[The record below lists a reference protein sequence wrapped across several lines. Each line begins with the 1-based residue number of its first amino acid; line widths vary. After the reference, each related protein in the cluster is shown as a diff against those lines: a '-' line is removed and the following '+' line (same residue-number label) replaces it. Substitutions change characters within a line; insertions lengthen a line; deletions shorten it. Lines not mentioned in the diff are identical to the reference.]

1 MKNKILAIAAIL
13 AISGFNLGL
22 ATSAQAAT
30 IRLDV
35 PKPVMDLWKK
45 IQTEKVGAQESN
57 SISSQPTAQVNP
69 QPTNIQPIVTE
80 PTINHEPPKENF
92 IPPSAPTPK
101 PPMDN
106 FSDQKSP
113 EKNNLPPPNQQPPKG
128 DFNQQPFQGENKPFN
143 NQNSNKGPEM
153 QNGKDD
159 ERAMRDF
166 KRGAKQME
174 DMVKR
179 FEKQMTQAEKSGGAI
194 SEDMKSKISQAKQLL
209 EKIKGANTT
218 DDMGDNTMEQLQE
231 IMDDLQQNGHE
242 VLEKIQR
249 LAGIKK
255 EIRHMERGVS
265 MFEKQITKLTKQK
278 ITVPQEIADN
288 MAKLK
293 TIVTGVKNAKT
304 WDEVENAGLED
315 MGDLMQSLGESQQNL
330 EMLARWP
337 QTLKQM
343 DKELKNLER
352 QVKKSKSTVEKLT
365 NKGIDLT
372 ENFANF
378 SSEVDKLKSIRE
390 EANNKM
396 QSGDSLSAFDLVEN
410 EFFYKMDEVYENQRI
425 IDTMANLGRFNSD
438 FKNGLNSLKK
448 EMANLKKKG
457 EDVSEVQSLYD
468 EVKQKGDEILTL
480 MKARPIDADAII
492 SALEDMEGIR
502 QQGTDKIQELGGGES
517 MPWEQGQRQF
527 EELRMSPNMNK
538 FIPQKQAPQSSPN
551 PIGEPNPST
560 AP

>member
-1 MKNKILAIAAIL
+1 MKNKILAIAAIV
-13 AISGFNLGL
+13 AITSFNLGL
-22 ATSAQAAT
+22 AASAQAAT

-45 IQTEKVGAQESN
+45 IKTEKVGAQESN
-57 SISSQPTAQVNP
+57 NISSQPTAQVSP
-69 QPTNIQPIVTE
+69 QPTNIQPIINE
-80 PTINHEPPKENF
+80 PTIKLEPPKEN
-92 IPPSAPTPK
+92 IITPIAPPPK

-106 FSDQKSP
+106 FSDQKPP

-128 DFNQQPFQGENKPFN
+128 DFNQQPFKGENKSSD
-143 NQNSNKGPEM
+143 NQNSNKGQEM

-174 DMVKR
+174 DMVRR
-179 FEKQMTQAEKSGGAI
+179 FEKQMTQAEKSGGVI
-194 SEDMKSKISQAKQLL
+194 SEDMKTKISQAKQLL
-209 EKIKGANTT
+209 EKIKSANTT
-218 DDMGDNTMEQLQE
+218 DGMGDNTMEQLQE

-255 EIRHMERGVS
+255 EIRNMERGVS

-278 ITVPQEIADN
+278 ITIPQEIADN

-304 WDEVENAGLED
+304 WDEVENSGLED
-315 MGDLMQSLGESQQNL
+315 MGDLMQSLGESQQSL

-378 SSEVDKLKSIRE
+378 SSEVEKLKAIRE
-390 EANNKM
+390 EANTKM
-396 QSGDSLSAFDLVEN
+396 QSGDSQNAFDLVEN

-438 FKNGLNSLKK
+438 LKNGLNSLKR
-448 EMANLKKKG
+448 EIASLKKKG

-468 EVKQKGDEILTL
+468 EVKQKGDEILIL

-538 FIPQKQAPQSSPN
+538 FMPQKQGPQSSPN
-551 PIGEPNPST
+551 PVGEPNPSP